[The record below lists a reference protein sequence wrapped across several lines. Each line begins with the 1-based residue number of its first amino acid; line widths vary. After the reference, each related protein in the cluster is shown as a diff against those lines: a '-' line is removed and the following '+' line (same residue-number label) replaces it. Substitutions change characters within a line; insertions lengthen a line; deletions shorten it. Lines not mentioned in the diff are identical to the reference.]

1 MAFAWEIVMG
11 ARSIQDYLATHA
23 VANVFTFG
31 VVREDEDVLAFGHK
45 NQDGSKTRIGS
56 ISQPLEDHYLVLQYP
71 NSEEEYRAKTLS
83 DLGWFLWK
91 LAECGDWVTA
101 SDWMQCNEKQG

>member
-1 MAFAWEIVMG
+1 MTIAKENDMD
-11 ARSIQDYLATHA
+11 ARSIHSFLATLA
-23 VANVFTFG
+23 VANVFDFG
-31 VVREDEDVLAFGHK
+31 VVREDKDVLAFGHK

-56 ISQPLEDHYLVLQYP
+56 ISQPLEDHFLVLQYP

-91 LAECGDWVTA
+91 LADCGDWEIA
-101 SDWMQCNEKQG
+101 SDWMRSREEQG